1 MFRCWRFSV
10 DQLCCF
16 ESKDHG
22 RFNANILSIS
32 HDDVSSRN
40 SVVRFWRLLLFGE
53 IAWNLDSGVSFVS
66 EKSSGLAVEVG
77 WLFFLARGASLI
89 LILSVRCERHGPMF
103 NIVEKCLTTRVVKEL
118 LEIYSLLPFL
128 RMLVLHLELKIM
140 LMMMQNHYQLYYF
153 STTFST
159 AQIHLELGTVQ
170 WQWEV
175 VQIRVH
181 NH

>member
-1 MFRCWRFSV
+1 
-10 DQLCCF
+10 
-16 ESKDHG
+16 
-22 RFNANILSIS
+22 
-32 HDDVSSRN
+32 
-40 SVVRFWRLLLFGE
+40 
-53 IAWNLDSGVSFVS
+53 
-66 EKSSGLAVEVG
+66 LAVEVG

-170 WQWEV
+170 
-175 VQIRVH
+175 
-181 NH
+181 